1 MIKKT
6 DETLGRDRT
15 VQRLA
20 APLICDQ
27 TILIVFDLG
36 SYLLACPLRKI
47 PHEPRYIGVHHT
59 ARVREKRRLIKSEY
73 RVGAMRGGAACF
85 TLRVLK
91 SRELE
96 FSSRVLN
103 TIEIN
108 ASHYSLQTPESYEP
122 WYSATPVHFIVG
134 VKGPRYL
141 THTLY
146 FRDDIARAVREKF
159 VMRSAA
165 STMTKRFGRPL
176 MPDD

>member
-1 MIKKT
+1 
-6 DETLGRDRT
+6 
-15 VQRLA
+15 
-20 APLICDQ
+20 
-27 TILIVFDLG
+27 
-36 SYLLACPLRKI
+36 
-47 PHEPRYIGVHHT
+47 
-59 ARVREKRRLIKSEY
+59 
-73 RVGAMRGGAACF
+73 MRGGAACF

-176 MPDD
+176 MPND